1 MSSFSRSAIWA
12 LPIFF
17 TAGFLIS
24 DHFETRKE
32 ESRVFSMRVS
42 QRMGEWKPPILT
54 EDERKALLVER
65 DNILKSIE
73 KLEKRLRNDS
83 SK

>member
-1 MSSFSRSAIWA
+1 M
-12 LPIFF
+12 
-17 TAGFLIS
+17 
-24 DHFETRKE
+24 
-32 ESRVFSMRVS
+32 FSMRVS